1 MRALSTISA
10 HPDTRTAALE
20 VATALETALEG
31 AQPAALILLASFHHA
46 KAFSAISDHLQ
57 SQFQP
62 QALIGGTAQT
72 VFSGL
77 EAPERRSGLVAF
89 ALAGDGLVA
98 RSFMMDWERGPAELA
113 TPAHWN
119 TLASTGSDH
128 AATILLADPFTTDPR
143 PILDALDRG
152 VPGPIGGGLLSGSTR
167 PGCNV
172 LIADQAHAT
181 TGLVG
186 MGVGGPVRC
195 ETLVSQGCRPI
206 GRPMVVT
213 GAGQD
218 SVTTLGGRP
227 AAEAARE
234 TILSLKENERQL
246 VSNGL
251 RLGLAVTEY
260 QEHFGAHDFLVREIT
275 GVDENTG
282 ALQIA
287 ERPAVGRTVQFLI
300 RDPASAESDLDLAL
314 DAQSLDE
321 TPPLGILLA
330 ESSVRGVTM
339 PDLKQFRTRL
349 GEVPVAGMVCAGE
362 FARRSGRSLVHG
374 ASASALIFRARDQC
388 E

>member
-1 MRALSTISA
+1 MRALSTISG
-10 HPDTRTAALE
+10 HSDTRTAAME
-20 VATALETALEG
+20 VANGLESALEG
-31 AQPAALILLASFHHA
+31 AQPAALIILARFHHA
-46 KAFSAISDHLQ
+46 KAFSEISDHLG

-77 EAPERRSGLVAF
+77 EAPDRRAGLVAF
-89 ALAGDGLVA
+89 ALEGRGLVA

-113 TPAHWN
+113 TPTQWN
-119 TLASTGSDH
+119 RLASTGSDH
-128 AATILLADPFTTDPR
+128 AATFLLADPFTTDPR
-143 PILDALDRG
+143 PILEALDHG
-152 VPGPIGGGLLSGSTR
+152 VPGPIGGGMLSGSTR

-172 LIADQAHAT
+172 LIADQDHST

-186 MGVGGPVRC
+186 MGLGGPIRC
-195 ETLVSQGCRPI
+195 DTLVSQACRPI
-206 GRPMVVT
+206 GTPMVVT

-234 TILSLKENERQL
+234 TILALGDEERQL

-287 ERPAVGRTVQFLI
+287 ERPAVGRTVQFLV
-300 RDPASAESDLDLAL
+300 RDPASAETDLDLAL
-314 DAQSLDE
+314 DVQALDE

-330 ESSVRGVTM
+330 ESSARGVTI
-339 PDLKQFRTRL
+339 PDLRRLRTRL

-374 ASASALIFRARDQC
+374 ASASALIFRARD
-388 E
+388 ERD